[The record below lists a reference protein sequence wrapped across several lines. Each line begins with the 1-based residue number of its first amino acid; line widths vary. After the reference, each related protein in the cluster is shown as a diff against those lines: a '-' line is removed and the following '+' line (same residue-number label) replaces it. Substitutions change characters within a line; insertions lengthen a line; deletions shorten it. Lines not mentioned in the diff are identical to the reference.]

1 MKIGVEISIDATKI
15 DKARLVSHKN
25 GGKYLSMTV
34 FIDTDNAD
42 AYGNHGMVVHKATKE
57 ESLAKTKTPIL
68 GNVKVFWS
76 DTGNVSQ
83 KKGTKVNTVQNDSDD
98 IGDQIPF

>member
-15 DKARLVSHKN
+15 DKARLFEGKK
-25 GGKYLSMTV
+25 GGKYLTATV

-57 ESLAKTKTPIL
+57 ESQAKIKTPIL
-68 GNVKVFWS
+68 GNVKVFWK
-76 DTGNVSQ
+76 DDAVKPQEGVQGKQVSNEPDL
-83 KKGTKVNTVQNDSDD
+83 GDD
-98 IGDQIPF
+98 CPF